1 MPKAKTEIIE
11 IGGKQ
16 YLGEEAAT
24 KYLRFRNR
32 LTLYR
37 RRKAGQLAYYK
48 LGAAIIYS
56 LEDLNSFVEQ
66 QRRVDQ
72 PRRAA

>member
-1 MPKAKTEIIE
+1 MAKAKTEIIE

-37 RRKAGQLAYYK
+37 RRKAGQLPYYK
-48 LGAAIIYS
+48 HGGTVIYS
-56 LEDLNSFVEQ
+56 L
-66 QRRVDQ
+66 
-72 PRRAA
+72 